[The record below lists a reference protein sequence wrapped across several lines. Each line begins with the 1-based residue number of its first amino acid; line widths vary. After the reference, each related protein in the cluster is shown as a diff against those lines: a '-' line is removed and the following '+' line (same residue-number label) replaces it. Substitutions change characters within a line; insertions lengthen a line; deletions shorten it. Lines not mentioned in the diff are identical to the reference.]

1 MESLNETEEFIE
13 ELSPEFESHEEEN
26 NKEDKVEEIVESAEE
41 PEPSREEIAV
51 LRLEEKEA
59 YLAKLKEVHQKGT
72 LRSQIE
78 MLTLPKIRGFADELK
93 EITKQIETTFNR
105 TLNLTTVTFL
115 ENQRATLKNNDTDYT
130 FLHVDFKK
138 KSIALERLHLLH
150 FLKDR
155 LVMDAI
161 HIALDEMN
169 EKLSDKKRTK
179 AEKERLKREKQTY
192 ELRASEGTPIGT
204 EVIKTERDMLLA
216 EVNYVITKFEA
227 EGFSL
232 ETDAVEPCLTYQL
245 KSAFPWEEKK
255 VLKEGFWHKETEL
268 PTTQPTFSEQT
279 RAIAVSRGAAYPFLL
294 NSLFLTFANSPVNQF
309 LYERRLTE
317 KEWDEL
323 PRAFSGDDFYVDWTA
338 DEFTATHEESGVQAV
353 FTKNGTVQLSE
364 SSRKRNTSFLEKGL
378 EFLPFYQDPF
388 FYIWLDKVARNTYE
402 K

>member
-1 MESLNETEEFIE
+1 MEALNETEELIE
-13 ELSPEFESHEEEN
+13 ELSPEFEEHEEDDEM
-26 NKEDKVEEIVESAEE
+26 DESEE
-41 PEPSREEIAV
+41 PVTEQTPSPEEVAV

-78 MLTLPKIRGFADELK
+78 MLTLPTIRGFADELK

-105 TLNLTTVTFL
+105 TLNLTTMTFL

-138 KSIALERLHLLH
+138 KTITLERLHLLH

-161 HIALDEMN
+161 HIALDEAN

-192 ELRASEGTPIGT
+192 ELRASEGKPNGT

-232 ETDAVEPCLTYQL
+232 EADAIEPCLTYQL

-279 RAIAVSRGAAYPFLL
+279 RAIAVSRGAAYPFMQ

-323 PRAFSGDDFYVDWTA
+323 PHAFSGDDFYVDWTA
-338 DEFTATHEESGVQAV
+338 DDFTATHEESGIQAV

-364 SSRKRNTSFLEKGL
+364 SSRKKNTSFLAKGL

>member
-1 MESLNETEEFIE
+1 MEALNETE

-26 NKEDKVEEIVESAEE
+26 NKDDKVEGIEESAEE
-41 PEPSREEIAV
+41 PEPNREEMAV

-72 LRSQIE
+72 LRSQVE
-78 MLTLPKIRGFADELK
+78 MLTLPKIRGFSDELK
-93 EITKQIETTFNR
+93 EISKQIETTFNR

-138 KSIALERLHLLH
+138 KSISLERLHLLH

>member
-1 MESLNETEEFIE
+1 MEALNETVEIIE
-13 ELSPEFESHEEEN
+13 ELSPEFEEHEEDDETDDS
-26 NKEDKVEEIVESAEE
+26 EGQ
-41 PEPSREEIAV
+41 REEVTPSPEDLAL

-78 MLTLPKIRGFADELK
+78 MLTLPTIRGFADELK

-115 ENQRATLKNNDTDYT
+115 DNQRATLKNNDTDYT

-155 LVMDAI
+155 LLMDAI
-161 HIALDEMN
+161 HIALDEAN

-192 ELRASEGTPIGT
+192 ELRASEGKPNGT

-232 ETDAVEPCLTYQL
+232 ETDAVEPCLTYQI

-268 PTTQPTFSEQT
+268 PMTQPTFSEQT
-279 RAIAVSRGAAYPFLL
+279 RAIAVSRGAAYPFLQ

-323 PRAFSGDDFYVDWTA
+323 PHAFSGDDFYLDWTA
-338 DEFTATHEESGVQAV
+338 DEITATHEESGVQAV
-353 FTKNGTVQLSE
+353 FTKNGTIALLE

>member
-1 MESLNETEEFIE
+1 MEALNETEEIIE
-13 ELSPEFESHEEEN
+13 GLSPEVEEYNEEHEEDDEM
-26 NKEDKVEEIVESAEE
+26 EGRAEQVEEEA
-41 PEPSREEIAV
+41 PSPEEIAL

-72 LRSQIE
+72 IRSQVE
-78 MLTLPKIRGFADELK
+78 MLTMPAIRGFSDELK
-93 EITKQIETTFNR
+93 EITKHIETAFNR
-105 TLNLTTVTFL
+105 TLNLTTMTFL
-115 ENQRATLKNNDTDYT
+115 ENQRATLKNNDTDCAL
-130 FLHVDFKK
+130 LHVDFRK
-138 KSIALERLHLLH
+138 KSITLERLHLLH

-161 HIALDEMN
+161 HIALDETN
-169 EKLSDKKRTK
+169 EKLSDKKRQK
-179 AEKERLKREKQTY
+179 AEKERLKREKQAY
-192 ELRASEGTPIGT
+192 ELRASEGKPIGT

-216 EVNYVITKFEA
+216 ELNYVITKFEA

-232 ETDAVEPCLTYQL
+232 KSDAVELCLTYQL

-255 VLKEGFWHKETEL
+255 VLKEGFWHKETVL
-268 PTTQPTFSEQT
+268 PMTQPTFSEQT
-279 RAIAVSRGAAYPFLL
+279 RAIAVSRGAAYPFMQ

-323 PRAFSGDDFYVDWTA
+323 PHAFSGDDFYVDWTA
-338 DEFTATHEESGVQAV
+338 DEFTATHEESGMQAV

-364 SSRKRNTSFLEKGL
+364 SSRKKTTSFLTKGL

>member
-1 MESLNETEEFIE
+1 MEALNETEEIIEGVSPEIE
-13 ELSPEFESHEEEN
+13 EHNEEHEEDDEIDESEESVAEQAPSPE
-26 NKEDKVEEIVESAEE
+26 DV
-41 PEPSREEIAV
+41 AV
-51 LRLEEKEA
+51 LRLEEKEV

-72 LRSQIE
+72 LRSQVE
-78 MLTLPKIRGFADELK
+78 MLTLSTIRGFADELK
-93 EITKQIETTFNR
+93 EITKHIETTFNR
-105 TLNLTTVTFL
+105 TLNLTTMTFL

-138 KSIALERLHLLH
+138 KSITLERLHLLH

-161 HIALDEMN
+161 HIALDEAN

-192 ELRASEGTPIGT
+192 ELRASEGKPNGT

-232 ETDAVEPCLTYQL
+232 EADAVEPCLTYQL

-323 PRAFSGDDFYVDWTA
+323 PHAFSGDDFYVDWTA
-338 DEFTATHEESGVQAV
+338 DEFTATHEESGMQAV

-364 SSRKRNTSFLEKGL
+364 SSRKKNTSFLAKGL